1 MTGTMFTIV
10 LLTATLLTALVAGL
24 LFAFALIT
32 MPGIRKLGDREF
44 IRAFQVM
51 DGIIQDNHPLF
62 ILVWGGS
69 ALLLVVTLF
78 LGLGELSPAL
88 WTTLLAATSLYYIGV
103 QIPTVTINVP
113 LNNALQKIDVEK
125 STGETIRNARRMFE
139 DRWNRWNRRR
149 TLVAAAV
156 TAALLLL
163 LAMLQ

>member
-1 MTGTMFTIV
+1 MTGTIFTIV
-10 LLTATLLTALVAGL
+10 LLTATLFTALVAGL

-51 DGIIQDNHPLF
+51 DGIIQNNHPLF

-69 ALLLVVTLF
+69 ALLLLLSVF
-78 LGLGELSPAL
+78 LGLRELSPVL
-88 WTTLLAATSLYYIGV
+88 WTTLLGATSGYYIGV

-113 LNNALQKIDVEK
+113 LNNALQRIDVEK
-125 STGETIRNARRMFE
+125 ATEETIRQARRTFE

-149 TLVAAAV
+149 TLVASAV
-156 TAALLLL
+156 TAALLLV
-163 LAMLQ
+163 LAMLR